1 MKGKK
6 RKIICFKVKK
16 IIFYA
21 IKEKRNLTY
30 FKHVRFQNLYF
41 TA

>member
-6 RKIICFKVKK
+6 RKIIYFKVKK

-21 IKEKRNLTY
+21 IKEKKKPHI
-30 FKHVRFQNLYF
+30 F
-41 TA
+41 